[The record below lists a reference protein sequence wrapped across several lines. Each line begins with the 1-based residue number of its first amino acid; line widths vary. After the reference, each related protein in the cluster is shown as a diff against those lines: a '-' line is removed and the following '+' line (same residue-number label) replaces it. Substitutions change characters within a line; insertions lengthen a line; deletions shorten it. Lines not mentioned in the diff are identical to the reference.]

1 MKDAFLGISYLPELL
16 FLTDSPFQKNPWF
29 SYSVF
34 LRDMVFLV
42 SAKVPAVIIPGK
54 RVVRCPL
61 SLEVQHDRVQETP
74 LVVKYRPL

>member
-34 LRDMVFLV
+34 LREMVFPV

-54 RVVRCPL
+54 HVVRCPL
-61 SLEVQHDRVQETP
+61 SLEVQHDHVQEAP
-74 LVVKYRPL
+74 LVVKCRML